1 MQFDVATLTFAGGV
15 VAFTSGLVLLINWRH
30 NPTAWSAL
38 CWAAANCG
46 IGVGVIILA
55 FHEILPDF
63 ASNFVAPQ
71 ILGASSI
78 LTWVA
83 ARIFNRGSVNPY
95 PTLVAAGIWNAIP
108 ILAGASGN
116 ERLAAALAVGSSGIA
131 FVAAAIEFW
140 LNRGE
145 KLQGR
150 RPMIFLLGL
159 QAIALFLYA
168 VCIFTTA
175 PQPTTPPIGWF
186 GIVHFVGL
194 FYAAGSALFLV
205 VMLKERREALLTA
218 AALVDPLTGLA
229 NRRAFMDCAQCLFER
244 SKWDQDPISL
254 LMFDLDRFKSIND
267 TFGHPV
273 GDEVLRI
280 FGIVLSRTMRPAD
293 IVGRIGGEEF
303 AAALPGCGIHAGFAT
318 AVRIRAA
325 FERDAMFVNG
335 RRVDATVSVGVATA
349 SEPRCRLADIIASA
363 DDALYR
369 AKALGRN
376 RVVRAK
382 SNSRGPDP
390 TSVVRI
396 A

>member
-1 MQFDVATLTFAGGV
+1 M
-15 VAFTSGLVLLINWRH
+15 
-30 NPTAWSAL
+30 
-38 CWAAANCG
+38 
-46 IGVGVIILA
+46 
-55 FHEILPDF
+55 
-63 ASNFVAPQ
+63 APQ

-140 LNRGE
+140 LNCGE

-318 AVRIRAA
+318 AVRISSRFRARRNVC
-325 FERDAMFVNG
+325 ERAPRRRDRQRG
-335 RRVDATVSVGVATA
+335 RGH
-349 SEPRCRLADIIASA
+349 SERTQMQACRHHRERRRRSLPSQGLGAQSRCS
-363 DDALYR
+363 
-369 AKALGRN
+369 
-376 RVVRAK
+376 
-382 SNSRGPDP
+382 SQEQFSRSGPDLRR
-390 TSVVRI
+390 SNCLASLAVG
-396 A
+396 